1 MVACRPSDH
10 DELMST
16 TSLRDHQPVPVDPLV
31 VGPVIVGFDGSPA
44 AARALDQAAKALT
57 PDGQLLVVTV
67 EPQVQS
73 RGLLSESLLE
83 PGVSAKVL
91 LDFARDRLG
100 AAAPSLQLETI
111 ARTGDPGHALVKL
124 ARERDARL
132 IALGG
137 RGADYEAR
145 VLLGSVAAHVAE
157 HAPCD
162 VLVVR

>member
-31 VGPVIVGFDGSPA
+31 VGPVIVGFDRSPA

-91 LDFARDRLG
+91 LDFARARLG

-124 ARERDARL
+124 ARERDAR
-132 IALGG
+132 
-137 RGADYEAR
+137 
-145 VLLGSVAAHVAE
+145 
-157 HAPCD
+157 
-162 VLVVR
+162 

>member
-1 MVACRPSDH
+1 MP
-10 DELMST
+10 T
-16 TSLRDHQPVPVDPLV
+16 TSLRDHQPVPVDPLIA
-31 VGPVIVGFDGSPA
+31 GPVIVGFDGSPA
-44 AARALDQAAKALT
+44 AARALDQAAKALA

-67 EPQVQS
+67 EPRAQS

-83 PGVSAKVL
+83 PDVNAEVL
-91 LDFARDRLG
+91 LDFARDRLD
-100 AAAPSLQLETI
+100 AAALSLQLETI
-111 ARTGDPGHALVKL
+111 ARTGDPGHALVEL
-124 ARERDARL
+124 ARERHARL

>member
-1 MVACRPSDH
+1 M
-10 DELMST
+10 
-16 TSLRDHQPVPVDPLV
+16 
-31 VGPVIVGFDGSPA
+31 IVGFDGSPA
-44 AARALDQAAKALT
+44 AARALDLAAKALA

-67 EPQVQS
+67 EPRVQS
-73 RGLLSESLLE
+73 RGVLSESLLDPDVNAE
-83 PGVSAKVL
+83 VL

-100 AAAPSLQLETI
+100 AAALSLRLETI
-111 ARTGDPGHALVKL
+111 ARTGDPGHALVEL

-137 RGADYEAR
+137 RGADYEAG

-157 HAPCD
+157 HAPCH